1 MQDPDIAA
9 HLDGSPIVIWAQD
22 ADLRYLWIVNPT
34 MGFDEADIIGKTDH
48 DLLDPPTADRVVK
61 VKKRAMETR
70 KEVREVVRTARP
82 DHEETHDLFVWPT
95 VDDDNGDICGISC
108 VSMRVSDETLT
119 LVDEANHRIKN
130 SLAIAQSLL
139 RMQRKDVTDAN
150 ARSALMDAEG
160 QLEAVSRF
168 HGGLASGGSH
178 GRINVKDYI
187 ETVCEGLMKTF
198 SDGTFTVETDIADEE
213 VEGQA
218 ALKLALIISELIMNA
233 FKHNQGTDHPL
244 TVRLSYFACGDK
256 RQLVVE
262 DDGVGLPDEFD
273 PQGDTGIGMRI
284 VRVMSQDMGG
294 DLHRDERSDGARF
307 VFEFPNQ

>member
-34 MGFDEADIIGKTDH
+34 MGFDEADIIGKTDY
-48 DLLDPPTADRVVK
+48 DLLDPATAQRVVN
-61 VKKRAMETR
+61 VKRKAMETR
-70 KEVREVVRTARP
+70 EEVREVVRTTRP
-82 DHEETHDLFVWPT
+82 EYEETHDLFVRPT
-95 VDDDNGDICGISC
+95 VNDGDGQICGISC

-130 SLAIAQSLL
+130 SLAIAQSFL
-139 RMQRKDVTDAN
+139 RMQRKDVTDAK

-187 ETVCEGLMKTF
+187 ENVCKGLADTF
-198 SDGTFTVETDIADEE
+198 FDGGFTVETDVADEE

-233 FKHNQGTDHPL
+233 FKHNHGNGRPL
-244 TVRLSYFACGDK
+244 TVRLSYVACGDT
-256 RQLVVE
+256 RQLIVE

-284 VRVMSQDMGG
+284 MRVMSRDMGG
-294 DLHRDERSDGARF
+294 ELHREERGDGARF